1 MRNQGNQGNQ
11 HSARPTRVF
20 RFIAP
25 APATLPA
32 AERSFDPDHEY
43 EDSTESRLD
52 HTRPP
57 HHDEAASKLEKHKEE
72 PQISIGDA

>member
-1 MRNQGNQGNQ
+1 MRHQQ
-11 HSARPTRVF
+11 SARPTRPF

-25 APATLPA
+25 VPPSAPADEKP
-32 AERSFDPDHEY
+32 FDPDHEY

-57 HHDEAASKLEKHKEE
+57 RHDEAAGKLEKHKEE
-72 PQISIGDA
+72 PQISIGEA